1 MTAPTTYAN
10 AEGGVYELVARGNK
24 DAYFFQDFP
33 DSKFLFDNSYEAQAP
48 FSKEMRRVPPKSAAE
63 FGRTVDFDI
72 DVIGDLLQHPT
83 ILITLPSWLPKQ
95 QQLTNN
101 TSIIRDSTGIAYGY
115 TNNIAYFLFEQI
127 QFYQDNILLQEFSG
141 DTLWAVNGDQGTYGS
156 TFVTQKL
163 TGGHDGSVLNIQ
175 RNATPGLLRLELPLI
190 GCQEGDPG
198 FPLRSATKHSYRLR
212 CKMRKLE
219 DLVEDS
225 AGNVKPVPWGKS
237 FIQSLQDNSTNTFN
251 TLPREQIGPLLL
263 QLETTQVYVSREIQE
278 FLETTPIKLP
288 FKRHFENVFS
298 QNNADYINV
307 LQGGQSVI
315 KRRLDG
321 RHPTARLIWYF
332 RSFQD
337 QQKNRLHKIQTDSG
351 KSYYNTVSLQI
362 AGQTRELPRSSRI
375 WRDVVNFG
383 KEQLDS
389 GLELSTMNFT
399 MGDIAPKRFPDP
411 PSEQPNGTINMT
423 TADRPTFYIELA
435 NPETTPPITQ
445 LYVITE
451 GWAMFQTDGKGR
463 AELFSAN

>member
-72 DVIGDLLQHPT
+72 DVIGDLLQNPT

-95 QQLTNN
+95 QQTTNT
-101 TSIIRDSTGIAYGY
+101 TSIIRDLSGIAYGY
-115 TNNIAYFLFEQI
+115 TNSIGYFLFEQI

-141 DTLWAVNGDQGTYGS
+141 DTLWAVNADQGTYGS

-163 TGGHDGSVLNIQ
+163 TGGHDGSVLSIQ

-225 AGNVKPVPWGKS
+225 SGSVKPTPWGKT
-237 FIQSLQDNSTNTFN
+237 FVQSLRDGSTVSFN

-263 QLETTQVYVSREIQE
+263 QLETTQVY
-278 FLETTPIKLP
+278 
-288 FKRHFENVFS
+288 
-298 QNNADYINV
+298 
-307 LQGGQSVI
+307 
-315 KRRLDG
+315 LD
-321 RHPTARLIWYF
+321 ANL
-332 RSFQD
+332 SM
-337 QQKNRLHKIQTDSG
+337 
-351 KSYYNTVSLQI
+351 
-362 AGQTRELPRSSRI
+362 
-375 WRDVVNFG
+375 
-383 KEQLDS
+383 KEQILAR
-389 GLELSTMNFT
+389 T
-399 MGDIAPKRFPDP
+399 R
-411 PSEQPNGTINMT
+411 QP
-423 TADRPTFYIELA
+423 
-435 NPETTPPITQ
+435 
-445 LYVITE
+445 
-451 GWAMFQTDGKGR
+451 KGR
-463 AELFSAN
+463 SRRFKPGDRLLAFLRSL